1 MLLLF
6 NINTTFNI
14 SIDYDSWQAL
24 VKTIMNLR
32 RQTSSVI
39 NGIAN
44 ANNLSFIFTDA
55 HVHLLVLF
63 PPSSLPITR
72 SLSLHLKSHIFKVF
86 ADRPPYVV
94 LLYVQTI
101 FINLDFHETFLSFS
115 SLVPDSFLVAH
126 SCHVRAITDHSV
138 FRGLNFVKI
147 LYLLPR
153 RAFTLFRRF
162 SFGKIPCLLP
172 RWAITITI
180 AEIVRFTFFG

>member
-44 ANNLSFIFTDA
+44 ANNLGFIFTDA

-63 PPSSLPITR
+63 PPSPLPVTR

-101 FINLDFHETFLSFS
+101 FINLDFHEIFLSFS
-115 SLVPDSFLVAH
+115 SLVPDSFLVPH
-126 SCHVRAITDHSV
+126 SCNA
-138 FRGLNFVKI
+138 
-147 LYLLPR
+147 
-153 RAFTLFRRF
+153 
-162 SFGKIPCLLP
+162 
-172 RWAITITI
+172 
-180 AEIVRFTFFG
+180 